1 MMLMLGLLAGTALA
15 LVAGREAS
23 SMLFGLKPWDPMT
36 LTASALLLGIVT
48 LLTSLIPAFKAA
60 RVNPIN
66 SLRAE

>member
-1 MMLMLGLLAGTALA
+1 
-15 LVAGREAS
+15 
-23 SMLFGLKPWDPMT
+23 LKPWDPLT